1 MKSETS
7 LEDFIEV
14 LWNTVVKFGEPVLMG
29 TRLDEK
35 ARKELLGKM
44 IRLRE
49 TEQKTKDDACE
60 DSSTLKKKT
69 DDKMVKVERDK
80 KNKTSTMIK
89 DINFLKARE

>member
-1 MKSETS
+1 
-7 LEDFIEV
+7 
-14 LWNTVVKFGEPVLMG
+14 
-29 TRLDEK
+29 
-35 ARKELLGKM
+35 M

-49 TEQKTKDDACE
+49 TEQKTKDDACK

>member
-29 TRLDEK
+29 TELDEK
-35 ARKELLGKM
+35 ARSELLGKM

-49 TEQKTKDDACE
+49 TEQKTKDDACK
-60 DSSTLKKKT
+60 DSSTLKK
-69 DDKMVKVERDK
+69 
-80 KNKTSTMIK
+80 N
-89 DINFLKARE
+89 